1 MATPNCAAGCVA
13 GEATISRVQHHIS
26 ASHAWHAE
34 VPHHSRRHWGFRASR
49 RGSSSWAPCFFAC
62 LERVHHAC
70 REEPAT
76 PIMRSLQ
83 GIVRVLHA
91 GYCHASGQPLRRTL
105 SFHQRFHRH
114 RAHKRGGHQCGACTI
129 LVEIRADE
137 RCAGLIGA
145 LGRMCGLHSKRA
157 LLWRTHPT
165 TSCRRNPGDTSAAR
179 SCASRCS
186 SSDLMGKYIAAARL
200 QEDGTHGSTPPE
212 AHSSE

>member
-1 MATPNCAAGCVA
+1 MVLLRGCGMATPNCAAGCVA

-26 ASHAWHAE
+26 ASRAWHAK
-34 VPHHSRRHWGFRASR
+34 VPHHSRRHWGSRASR
-49 RGSSSWAPCFFAC
+49 RGSFSRAPCC

-145 LGRMCGLHSKRA
+145 LGRMCGCTLNGA

-165 TSCRRNPGDTSAAR
+165 TSCTGETRATPQPRVPAPHAAQA
-179 SCASRCS
+179 AS
-186 SSDLMGKYIAAARL
+186 
-200 QEDGTHGSTPPE
+200 
-212 AHSSE
+212 

>member
-1 MATPNCAAGCVA
+1 MRPRSRACSITSARVAHGTRKSPTTAGVTGALAPVA
-13 GEATISRVQHHIS
+13 EAPSLGRL
-26 ASHAWHAE
+26 
-34 VPHHSRRHWGFRASR
+34 
-49 RGSSSWAPCFFAC
+49 AC

-137 RCAGLIGA
+137 RCAGLIGV
-145 LGRMCGLHSKRA
+145 LGRMCGCTLNGA

-165 TSCRRNPGDTSAAR
+165 TSCTGETRATPQPRVPAPHAAQA
-179 SCASRCS
+179 AS
-186 SSDLMGKYIAAARL
+186 
-200 QEDGTHGSTPPE
+200 
-212 AHSSE
+212 